1 MRTFLKGPK
10 GLHGFEGKSGT
21 TGPQVRRSLRW
32 AVLFVTSIIRV
43 PKECLARQGIK
54 EGKGRRA
61 RMD

>member
-1 MRTFLKGPK
+1 VKR
-10 GLHGFEGKSGT
+10 GLLLLMELLVELGQKDCMDSKE
-21 TGPQVRRSLRW
+21 SL
-32 AVLFVTSIIRV
+32 VPLVHKV